1 MMTQEEYVRDAIG
14 LLSQLIATP
23 STSRNE
29 KDAADIMEKALR
41 NYGFTPHREANN
53 VWVISPHFDEQKPT
67 LLLNAHIDTVKPV
80 DSWRRDPFAPTIEGD
95 TLYGLGSNDCGG
107 GLCSLLQTF
116 RMLTEKTQ
124 NYNLIYLASAEE
136 EVSGKDGIS
145 RALPLLPK
153 IDLAIVGEPT
163 GMQPAVAEKG
173 LMVLDVIAHGK
184 SGHAARNEGVNAI
197 YEALDD
203 MRWIRDYKFEKVSPF
218 LGSTKMTLTVVNA
231 GTQHN
236 VIPDTCT
243 MLVDIRTNEFYDNEE
258 LYHFI
263 CQHLKSEV
271 KAHSFRLKS
280 SRIDPEHPLYKVC
293 RFVERKIKYA
303 DKSNNFNLAEKF
315 IELTRPPYGLF
326 QSYAGMGMLAFAMRP
341 YVNKIFDL
349 NGKPREVQ
357 HMVEDVVEVFKSWE
371 DGKISQKVT
380 FRFETPEEGKIS
392 KAFIRVFNLT
402 RFKDISEISSLKN
415 ARWVMTHSFVPEK
428 KYPLW
433 SLKFVSDDVA
443 KPEVKKLVENINTI
457 CVEVGSSNP
466 NLLSETADGIKL
478 YEFELKNLIND
489 ADNFRKGFLAFLQ
502 TEESVKL
509 NESEFDDAVHYIST
523 HQQAEVGT
531 WNESEVLNALLK
543 WRVSTMPSV
552 PPTPHDHP
560 LPPVPPVTPPPTP
573 FAGQKRQKAL
583 DKVDQIS
590 DVYQAKN
597 LLHRIVDL
605 GYETILDTILNN

>member
-29 KDAADIMEKALR
+29 KEAADIMEKALH

-53 VWVISPHFDEQKPT
+53 VWVIAPHFDEQKPT

-218 LGSTKMTLTVVNA
+218 LGPTKMTLTVVNA

-236 VIPDTCT
+236 VIPDKCT

-258 LYHFI
+258 VYHFI

-280 SRIDPEHPLYKVC
+280 SRIDPEHPL
-293 RFVERKIKYA
+293 IKKCVA
-303 DKSNNFNLAEKF
+303 
-315 IELTRPPYGLF
+315 
-326 QSYAGMGMLAFAMRP
+326 MGM
-341 YVNKIFDL
+341 
-349 NGKPREVQ
+349 KPFGSPTLSDQ
-357 HMVEDVVEVFKSWE
+357 ALMPFPSFKLGPGESSRSHSADE
-371 DGKISQKVT
+371 
-380 FRFETPEEGKIS
+380 
-392 KAFIRVFNLT
+392 FIR
-402 RFKDISEISSLKN
+402 ISEI
-415 ARWVMTHSFVPEK
+415 ADAIA
-428 KYPLW
+428 KY
-433 SLKFVSDDVA
+433 K
-443 KPEVKKLVENINTI
+443 E
-457 CVEVGSSNP
+457 
-466 NLLSETADGIKL
+466 LLDGAAI
-478 YEFELKNLIND
+478 
-489 ADNFRKGFLAFLQ
+489 
-502 TEESVKL
+502 
-509 NESEFDDAVHYIST
+509 
-523 HQQAEVGT
+523 
-531 WNESEVLNALLK
+531 
-543 WRVSTMPSV
+543 
-552 PPTPHDHP
+552 
-560 LPPVPPVTPPPTP
+560 
-573 FAGQKRQKAL
+573 
-583 DKVDQIS
+583 
-590 DVYQAKN
+590 
-597 LLHRIVDL
+597 
-605 GYETILDTILNN
+605 